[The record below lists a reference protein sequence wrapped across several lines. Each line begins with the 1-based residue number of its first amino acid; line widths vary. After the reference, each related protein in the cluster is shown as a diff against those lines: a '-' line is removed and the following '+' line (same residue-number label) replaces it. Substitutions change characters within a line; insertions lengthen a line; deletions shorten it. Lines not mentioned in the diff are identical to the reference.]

1 MIGGGH
7 IWEHDVEAISRAEIS
22 RRTFLESAAALGAA
36 VTSSLALAKE
46 ERRMKVCVLG
56 ASGTVGN
63 GIMRELLDGGH
74 QVIAVS
80 RSPGKL
86 AHIRTQYGTKNVK
99 TLVGDLA
106 SDESGAVLRDA
117 LTAQFGALDGVVA
130 ALSSPAVDRP
140 IRVLGSSTDL
150 VRQTFDAN
158 FYPHVVAAKALIPR
172 LGPGAVYL
180 GINGGLP
187 DFVLPGMA
195 NLTMTQSALRSLYLA
210 IEQEAR
216 ESKVLVRLLGIFG
229 LVATPGH
236 PAKDSDHYISDK
248 DVGRRAMDILLEP
261 AQFPGPI
268 LAIRARAFTS

>member
-1 MIGGGH
+1 M
-7 IWEHDVEAISRAEIS
+7 ETTSRSAIS

-36 VTSSLALAKE
+36 LTSSLALAKE
-46 ERRMKVCVLG
+46 NRRLKVCVLG

-74 QVIAVS
+74 RVIAVS
-80 RSPGKL
+80 RSPQKL
-86 AHIRTQYGTKNVK
+86 AHIRTQYGTKNVE
-99 TLVGDLA
+99 TLVGDVS

-117 LTAQFGALDGVVA
+117 LIAQFGTPDGVVA

-150 VRQTFDAN
+150 VRQTFEAN

-195 NLTMTQSALRSLYLA
+195 TLTMTQSALCSLYLA

-216 ESKVLVRLLGIFG
+216 ECKVLVRLLGIFG
-229 LVATPGH
+229 LVATPEH
-236 PAKDSDHYISDK
+236 PAKDTDHYISDR
-248 DVGRRAMDILLEP
+248 DVGRRVTEILLEP
-261 AQFPGPI
+261 ARFPGPI

>member
-1 MIGGGH
+1 M
-7 IWEHDVEAISRAEIS
+7 EPTSRAKVS
-22 RRTFLESAAALGAA
+22 RRTFLESAAALGAG
-36 VTSSLALAKE
+36 VTSLLALAKE
-46 ERRMKVCVLG
+46 ERSLKVCVLG

-63 GIMRELLDGGH
+63 GILRELLNGGH

-80 RSPGKL
+80 RSQEKL
-86 AHIRTQYGTKNVK
+86 ARIRTQYGNKK
-99 TLVGDLA
+99 LRALVGDVA

-117 LTAQFGALDGVVA
+117 LIAQFGRPDAVVA

-158 FYPHVVAAKALIPR
+158 FYPHVVAAKALIPE

-187 DFVLPGMA
+187 DLVIPGMA

-216 ESKVLVRLLGIFG
+216 ESKVSVRLLGIFG
-229 LVATPGH
+229 LVATSEH
-236 PAKDSDHYISDK
+236 RAKDPDHYISDR
-248 DVGRRAMDILLEP
+248 DVGRRARDILLEP
-261 AQFPGPI
+261 GRFPGPV
-268 LAIRARAFTS
+268 LAIKARAFTS